1 MPQTTTRKTKPKA
14 VPSPIPIAGG
24 MLCFHEFRSEIMG
37 NSRLLRVW
45 VPPGFDGSGATS
57 YPVLYLNDGQNL
69 FESLTAFAGEHWQVG
84 ETASRLIAENK
95 IRPLVIVGIDN
106 TKNRAAEYIPYRS
119 TDPRILRPKGKHYPD
134 FLQHEVMPFIEDRYP
149 VAGSPENTGLGGSSL
164 GGLITL
170 YTELA
175 VPNVFGRLLIESP
188 SLFVAER
195 KILEAARRSQNWPSR
210 VYLGMGTH
218 EVGNREKDAKILGDL
233 RELET
238 ILRQADFDELSEKHL
253 LKVRV
258 DDGATHSESAWAA
271 RFPEALEFLY
281 SDRV

>member
-1 MPQTTTRKTKPKA
+1 MPQSTIRKTKPKA
-14 VPSPIPIAGG
+14 IPAPIALAGG
-24 MLCFHEFRSEIMG
+24 VLCFHELRSEIMG

-45 VPPGFDGSGATS
+45 VPPGYDGTGAIS

-69 FESLTAFAGEHWQVG
+69 FESTTAFAGEHWQVG

-106 TKNRAAEYIPYRS
+106 TKNRAAEYIPYKSR
-119 TDPRILRPKGKHYPD
+119 DPRILRPKGKSYPD
-134 FLQHEVMPFIEDRYP
+134 FLQREIMPFIEDRYP

-175 VPNVFGRLLIESP
+175 APNVFGRLLIESP

-195 KILEAARRSQNWPSR
+195 QIIEDARRFQTWPSR
-210 VYLGMGTH
+210 VYLGMGTQ
-218 EVGNREKDAKILGDL
+218 EVGNVEKDAKILGDL

-238 ILRQADFDELSEKHL
+238 ILRQADFDERSEKHL
-253 LKVRV
+253 LKVRIV
-258 DDGATHSESAWAA
+258 DGATHRESAWAA
-271 RFPEALEFLY
+271 RLPEALEFLY
-281 SDRV
+281 SDRA